1 MIATTWLS
9 VFTEWRFLNNALWQ
23 WLALLGV
30 ILAAMIACKVVSLV
44 LLHWSRRLESRPDS
58 FIVTNMFV
66 KSFLGPTL
74 LFALAVGLYVT
85 SFFITFAPPAD
96 GKAWGAEQ
104 HWTRV
109 CAALAVIAAAWVL
122 FRLVSVVEHLLRR
135 MTRRTEA
142 SLDNQLV
149 PLVRKTLRAFVVIVA
164 AVFIAQ
170 TVYEW
175 DIGAVLAGLGIGGLA
190 FALAAKDMLANFFG
204 SATIFADRPFQMGDR
219 ILFKGYDGI
228 VEEVGFRTTRLRL
241 LDGNLVTLPN
251 ALVANE
257 PIENVSRRPSIR
269 RVLNVTVT
277 YDTPPE
283 KLQRGVEIL
292 REMLDARKANF
303 PAATPPRVFFSDFNA
318 DSLNIVV
325 YYWFTPADLWKYLE
339 FNHDFNMEL
348 LRRYNGEGIQF
359 AFPTQTLYMKQD
371 SPLKAD
377 VRLQTEK
384 GS

>member
-1 MIATTWLS
+1 MPASTWLTI
-9 VFTEWRFLNNALWQ
+9 FTENRFLGNALWQ

-30 ILAAMIACKVVSLV
+30 ILAAMISGKIVSLV
-44 LLHWSRRLESRPDS
+44 LQHWTKRLEEMPDR
-58 FIVTNMFV
+58 FIVTGMFAR
-66 KSFLGPTL
+66 SFLGPIM
-74 LFALAVGLYVT
+74 LFSLAVGLYVS
-85 SFFITFAPPAD
+85 SFFLTFAPSTEAD
-96 GKAWGAEQ
+96 VWGPKE
-104 HWTRV
+104 HWLRA
-109 CAALAVIAAAWVL
+109 CATLVVIAAAWTL
-122 FRLVSVVEHLLRR
+122 YRLVAVVEHLLRR
-135 MTRRTEA
+135 VTRRSES

-149 PLVRKTLRAFVVIVA
+149 PLVRKTLRVFVVIVA

-204 SATIFADRPFQMGDR
+204 SATIFADRPFRMGDR

-257 PIENVSRRPSIR
+257 PIENISRRPSIKR
-269 RVLNVTVT
+269 TLNVTVT
-277 YDTPPE
+277 YDTQPE
-283 KLQRGVEIL
+283 KLQRGVDIL
-292 REMLDARKANF
+292 LAMLEARKASF
-303 PAATPPRVFFSDFNA
+303 PADTPPRVYFSDFNA

-325 YYWFTPADLWKYLE
+325 YYWFSPADWWEYLE

-348 LRRYNGEGIQF
+348 LRRYNEEGIEF
-359 AFPTQTLYMKQD
+359 AFPTQTLYMKKE
-371 SPLKAD
+371 S
-377 VRLQTEK
+377 
-384 GS
+384 